1 MGNVQL
7 WVSVLEIGSFFALMG
22 LGFLLIRLGTN
33 FFNFAL
39 GAYATVA
46 ALSTTWLVRNAE
58 VPLWAAVAFSL
69 VIAVLLSVGTEL
81 GLVRIVQV
89 RSPHEELPALISV
102 AALLFFIAQ
111 IAGNIFGRAPQPGQ
125 HLVTGS
131 PIRIGSA
138 VVTPGALLLIGVTIV
153 AFVGATLWMRIST
166 MGRLLR
172 AVGDNREAAV
182 ELGVP
187 VGRIRVAAFILGG
200 LVVGVAG
207 ILFASKNGVAFSSAL
222 DWTLLGFLALVI
234 GGTGRAWAP
243 LVGGLLLGAVQVFT
257 PYYLPHFSPTIG
269 IFIVA
274 IVFFAF
280 KPEGLFV
287 RKVRV

>member
-1 MGNVQL
+1 MGSIQL
-7 WVSVLEIGSFFALMG
+7 WVSVVEIGSFFSLMG

-46 ALSTTWLVRNAE
+46 ALSTTWFVRNLDMG
-58 VPLWAAVAFSL
+58 LWL
-69 VIAVLLSVGTEL
+69 AVLLGVVISVALSVVTEL
-81 GLVRIVQV
+81 GLVRIVQA

-111 IAGNIFGRAPQPGQ
+111 MSGNIFGRAPMPGQ
-125 HLVTGS
+125 RLATGD
-131 PIRIGSA
+131 PIRLGVA
-138 VVTPGALLLIGVTIV
+138 TLTPNTMLLISVTAAAFIGVSI
-153 AFVGATLWMRIST
+153 WMSRST
-166 MGRLLR
+166 TGRLLR
-172 AVGDNREAAV
+172 AVGDNREAAI

-187 VGRIRVAAFILGG
+187 VGRIRLVAFILGG
-200 LVVGVAG
+200 LVVGIAG
-207 ILFASKNGVAFSSAL
+207 ILYSSKSGVAFDSAL
-222 DWTLLGFLALVI
+222 DWTLLGFLSLVI

-243 LVGGLLLGAVQVFT
+243 LVGGMLLGAVQVFT

-269 IFIVA
+269 IFVVA